1 MINIFQKEINTFFSS
16 LTAYIVIGTFLV
28 IMGLMMWVFPST
40 SILEYNYATLDQL
53 FSMAPMIFT
62 FLIPAICMRS
72 FAEENQAGTI
82 ELLTTRPLKDWQIV
96 LGKYFACLLLVAF
109 SLLPTV
115 LYYYS
120 VYQLGSPKGN
130 LDSGAILGS
139 YLGLLFLGGAFVAI
153 GIFASSLTNNQIV
166 AFILAT
172 FLCFF
177 FYWGFF
183 FLSELPVFVGKW
195 DHIVQMLGIDYHYNS
210 ISRGVVDSRDVIYF
224 LSVIL
229 FFLFLTVTNLGRRN
243 W

>member
-1 MINIFQKEINTFFSS
+1 M
-16 LTAYIVIGTFLV
+16 
-28 IMGLMMWVFPST
+28 
-40 SILEYNYATLDQL
+40 
-53 FSMAPMIFT
+53 
-62 FLIPAICMRS
+62 
-72 FAEENQAGTI
+72 
-82 ELLTTRPLKDWQIV
+82 
-96 LGKYFACLLLVAF
+96 GKYFAGVLLVVF
-109 SLLPTV
+109 SLIPTV

-120 VYQLGSPKGN
+120 VYQLGSPQGN

-139 YLGLLFLGGAFVAI
+139 YLGLLFLGGAFVSI
-153 GIFASSLTNNQIV
+153 GIFASSLTNKQIV

-183 FLSELPVFVGKW
+183 FLSELPVFVGRW
-195 DHIVQMLGIDYHYNS
+195 DHIVQMLGIDSHYNS

-224 LSVIL
+224 LSVII